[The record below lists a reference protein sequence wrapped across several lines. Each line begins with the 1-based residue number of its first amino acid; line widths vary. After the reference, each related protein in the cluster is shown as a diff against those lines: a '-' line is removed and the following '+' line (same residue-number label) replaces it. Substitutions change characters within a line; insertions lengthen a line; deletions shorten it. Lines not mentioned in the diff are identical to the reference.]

1 MHRRPRSDGTKQAV
15 SNRPGTSQRKAKL
28 IGSDFCRLLTD
39 AGAAGGQLL
48 RTVQSVLRSL
58 VVLPTFQEAENIELV
73 LRRIRAQAPDVDVLV
88 VDDNSPDGTA
98 GVAESIAE
106 VTGQI
111 TVIRREHKSGL
122 GTAYRDGFRYGLE
135 HGYDVLIEMDA
146 DLSHDPVALPALV
159 LEIELGADLVIG
171 SRYTAGGSIPNWT
184 RRRRLL
190 SRVGNAYASVALG
203 LETSDATSGYRAYR
217 ADVLTAAG
225 YDTTRAAGYA
235 FQIELT
241 HAVARLGGIVREIP
255 IEFRDR
261 EHGHSKMSLAITGEA
276 LGLVTWWGLRDRT
289 RRRSRRAEHGER
301 VSAVLH

>member
-1 MHRRPRSDGTKQAV
+1 
-15 SNRPGTSQRKAKL
+15 
-28 IGSDFCRLLTD
+28 LTD
-39 AGAAGGQLL
+39 VREARDRLI
-48 RTVQSVLRSL
+48 RSVQSVLRSL
-58 VVLPTFQEAENIELV
+58 VVLPTFQESENIEPV

-98 GVAESIAE
+98 GVAESIAQE
-106 VTGQI
+106 IGQI
-111 TVIRREHKSGL
+111 RLVCREQKAGL
-122 GTAYRDGFRYGLE
+122 GTAYRDGFRYGLD

-159 LEIELGADLVIG
+159 HEIECGADLVIG
-171 SRYTAGGSIPNWT
+171 SRYIAGGSIPNWT

-190 SRVGNAYASVALG
+190 SRVGNAYASRMLG
-203 LETSDATSGYRAYR
+203 LDASDITSGYRAYR
-217 ADVLTAAG
+217 AEVLEAAH
-225 YDTTRAAGYA
+225 YDTTRSAGYA

-241 HAVARLGGIVREIP
+241 HAVAELGGIVREIP

-261 EHGHSKMSLAITGEA
+261 EHGQSKMSLAITAEA

-289 RRRSRRAEHGER
+289 RRHSPRTLHREP